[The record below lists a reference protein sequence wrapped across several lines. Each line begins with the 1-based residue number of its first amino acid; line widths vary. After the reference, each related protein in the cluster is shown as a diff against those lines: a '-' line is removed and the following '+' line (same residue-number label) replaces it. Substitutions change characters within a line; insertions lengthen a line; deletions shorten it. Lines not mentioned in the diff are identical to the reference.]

1 MKQKVR
7 NQAALKAFDNLADA
21 ISELPKTSDFRS
33 ALVDDVHFNRGRF
46 VKLFPRDLL
55 VGCGVEVG
63 SMDEFC
69 ISQVPS
75 DRLAFKNSDS
85 GWSYIYTYRI
95 QGKNRRTI
103 RFKSEHGDG
112 GVCDSCVGPYIYRRQ
127 RNKLRKPDSCQ

>member
-1 MKQKVR
+1 MKKVR
-7 NQAALKAFDNLADA
+7 NQVGLKPFQTLSDATSAF
-21 ISELPKTSDFRS
+21 PKPSDFRC
-33 ALVDDVHFNRGRF
+33 ALVDDVHFNTGRF
-46 VKLFPRDLL
+46 AKLSPRELL
-55 VGCGVEVG
+55 DGCGVEVG

-112 GVCDSCVGPYIYRRQ
+112 GVCDSCFGPYIYRR
-127 RNKLRKPDSCQ
+127 RSKEMKKT

>member
-1 MKQKVR
+1 MKQKV
-7 NQAALKAFDNLADA
+7 QGLAGLQPFKTLADA
-21 ISELPKTSDFRS
+21 ISEFPTSGDFRS
-33 ALVDDVHFNRGRF
+33 ALVDDVHFDRGRF
-46 VKLFPRDLL
+46 AKLSPRELL
-55 VGCGVEVG
+55 DGCGVEVG

-75 DRLAFKNSDS
+75 DRRAFKNSDS

-127 RNKLRKPDSCQ
+127 SKKTKEA

>member
-1 MKQKVR
+1 MKKKFR
-7 NQAALKAFDNLADA
+7 HQAGLKPFQSLPDA
-21 ISELPKTSDFRS
+21 ISEFPTPSEFRS
-33 ALVDDVHFNRGRF
+33 ALVDDIHFSEGRF
-46 VKLFPRDLL
+46 SKLSPRELL
-55 VGCGVEVG
+55 EGCGVAVG

-112 GVCDSCVGPYIYRRQ
+112 GVCDSCVGPYIYRR
-127 RNKLRKPDSCQ
+127 RSKKVKKT